1 MNKQKILERTAAIV
15 INLIVML
22 MSLSC
27 IFPII
32 WVIYS
37 SFKTNQEF
45 NLSIVALPSHLD
57 FSNYAA
63 ALRNGH
69 IDKYFFNSVFTT
81 SVTVAL
87 IILISFVTG
96 YFLSRFQFKG
106 RNLLYIMFLSGMLI
120 PAHSLLIP
128 LFIQFKHLG
137 LLNTR
142 VTLLFPYIS
151 LGLPMAV
158 FLFESF
164 IKTIPFEMEEAAT
177 IDGVPYTRM
186 LFQIIFPICRPIVAT
201 VIILSFLQ
209 WWNEFPFALVLIS
222 SDMYKTIPIGLSN
235 FIGPMS
241 SVYTELMAAM
251 VIAILPV
258 IVVYLAF
265 SKKIIQGMTMGAVK
279 G

>member
-1 MNKQKILERTAAIV
+1 MKKEGIFHKAAV
-15 INLIVML
+15 VGINFLVML
-22 MSLSC
+22 MSVSC

-32 WVIYS
+32 WVFYS
-37 SFKTNQEF
+37 SLKTNREF
-45 NLSIVALPSHLD
+45 SLSIVALPSHLD

-63 ALRNGH
+63 ALKNGH
-69 IDKYFFNSVFTT
+69 IDKYFLNSVFVTT
-81 SVTVAL
+81 VTVVV
-87 IILISFVTG
+87 IVLISFVTG
-96 YFLSRFQFKG
+96 YFLSRCKFRG
-106 RNLLYIMFLSGMLI
+106 RNFLYIVFLSGMLI
-120 PAHSLLIP
+120 PPHSLLIP
-128 LFIQFKHLG
+128 LFIQFRNLR

-142 VTLLFPYIS
+142 FTLLFPYIA
-151 LGLPMAV
+151 LGLPMAI

-164 IKTIPFEMEEAAT
+164 IKTIPIEMEEAAT
-177 IDGVPYTRM
+177 IDGASYRRI
-186 LFQIIFPICRPIVAT
+186 LFQIIFPICSPIAAT

-222 SDMYKTIPIGLSN
+222 SDAYKTIPIGLSN

-258 IVVYLAF
+258 IFVYLAF